1 MNPLLKRQIRKYL
14 PDDLKDREDMQV
26 FLKAI
31 AASYVNLE
39 DQFSMTQRAMQISSA
54 ELFEANKQ
62 LREETESQ
70 RALLSRLETVINTVQ
85 PLDARTTIHEVEGV
99 EERNLANYISQQAE
113 QLIAVNK
120 KQEQLL
126 SELAT
131 QNQELNDYA
140 HIVSHDLKSPLRS
153 IEALVSW
160 LKEDY
165 GDAIGEEGRVQ
176 MNLIVTHLEKMDAL
190 ITGILNYSSIDK
202 EVRTERHIDL
212 NDLVNETVHMM
223 QIPDHIN
230 VKIHKLPTITADRFK
245 IQQLFQNLIGNAVAS
260 FDTPSKGIIDIIA
273 RDLDNGYQFEIKDT
287 GKGINPAYFK
297 KIFQVFQ
304 KLESDT
310 MGTGIGLSIVKKIV
324 SFYGGKIWLDSE
336 EGTGTTFYFTLPKT
350 TSDGA
355 A

>member
-14 PDDLKDREDMQV
+14 PEDLEGHEDLQV
-26 FLKAI
+26 FLSAI
-31 AASYVNLE
+31 GASYTNLD
-39 DQFSMTQRAMQISSA
+39 DQFKMTQRAMQISSD

-62 LREETESQ
+62 LRQETERQ
-70 RALLSRLETVINTVQ
+70 QALLNRLQTVINTVQ
-85 PLDARTTIHEVEGV
+85 PFNKTDGLASKKEIGES
-99 EERNLANYISQQAE
+99 NLADFISQQAE
-113 QLIAVNK
+113 QLITVNK
-120 KQEQLL
+120 NQERLL
-126 SELAT
+126 KELAT

-165 GDAIGEEGRVQ
+165 GDSIGEEGKIQ

-202 EVRTERHIDL
+202 EVRTERHLDL
-212 NDLVNETVHMM
+212 NILVNETIDLIHLPENIKMKV
-223 QIPDHIN
+223 
-230 VKIHKLPTITADRFK
+230 HKLPTIMADRFK
-245 IQQLFQNLIGNAVAS
+245 IQQLFQNLLGNAIAS
-260 FDTPSKGIIDIIA
+260 IDSPKGTIEILA
-273 RDLDNGYQFEIKDT
+273 RDLDGGYQFEIKDS

-304 KLESDT
+304 KLENDT
-310 MGTGIGLSIVKKIV
+310 NTTGIGLSIVKKIV
-324 SFYGGKIWLDSE
+324 FFYGGNIWLDSE
-336 EGTGTTFYFTLPKT
+336 EGVGTTFYFTLPKT
-350 TSDGA
+350 TQNGA